1 MPRAAGRM
9 QLYACRSHLVNPAD
23 AVDGEFFNLDFLK
36 DAGLLCA
43 ACFDCLNFCFHVILL
58 SFCVA
63 PFQDTLLYVS
73 FIATAVPRNKTM
85 ICGVISSGS
94 LSIHLTASQEVWRNG
109 THCNLR
115 INPDRAFC
123 VVNGNNVDFI
133 YSFLNLCFAIT
144 LTIGYG
150 NEVCIV
156 FTC

>member
-63 PFQDTLLYVS
+63 PFQDALWYAS
-73 FIATAVPRNKTM
+73 FIATAVPINITLIYRM
-85 ICGVISSGS
+85 ISSGS
-94 LSIHLTASQEVWRNG
+94 ERMDSAGCFNVWRNWTSG
-109 THCNLR
+109 DLL
-115 INPDRAFC
+115 INP
-123 VVNGNNVDFI
+123 GNPAYVANSYNEDII
-133 YSFLNLCFAIT
+133 YSFLNLRFAVNGKFDLGT
-144 LTIGYG
+144 KSAWLLW
-150 NEVCIV
+150 
-156 FTC
+156 